1 MAKGSAICAIGMV
14 KLPFVINL
22 EFSRA
27 VECKNILK
35 LPRPTLPIF
44 KGGNKTVVCNYRPVS
59 LTSIVCK
66 VLERII
72 KHHILAYL
80 EKEELL
86 LPSQHG
92 FRSGR
97 SCLTNLIDFL
107 EYATDLL
114 DRGKKISVVY
124 LDFCKAFD
132 KVPHRRLLI
141 SLENHGL
148 GGPLLKWIETWLLG
162 RKQRVI
168 LNGQQADWVDVK
180 SGVPQGTVLA
190 PLFFIIFVN
199 LMDAYLTSRLWK
211 FADDIKL
218 AKAIASDGDKRALQ
232 TDLDT
237 LFNWAEEWQMGFN
250 VDKCKVLKLG
260 VGDVDMYNLNGK
272 NLQNVQEERDLG
284 VLLTDDLKFSRQCQE
299 ARKKALKM
307 LGVLNRNVNYKSK
320 DVMKKLYCAFV
331 RPHLEYCAQA

>member
-1 MAKGSAICAIGMV
+1 MV
-14 KLPFVINL
+14 
-22 EFSRA
+22 
-27 VECKNILK
+27 
-35 LPRPTLPIF
+35 PIF

-132 KVPHRRLLI
+132 KVPRRRLLI

-168 LNGQQADWVDVK
+168 LNGQQADWVDV
-180 SGVPQGTVLA
+180 
-190 PLFFIIFVN
+190 
-199 LMDAYLTSRLWK
+199 
-211 FADDIKL
+211 
-218 AKAIASDGDKRALQ
+218 
-232 TDLDT
+232 
-237 LFNWAEEWQMGFN
+237 
-250 VDKCKVLKLG
+250 
-260 VGDVDMYNLNGK
+260 
-272 NLQNVQEERDLG
+272 
-284 VLLTDDLKFSRQCQE
+284 
-299 ARKKALKM
+299 
-307 LGVLNRNVNYKSK
+307 
-320 DVMKKLYCAFV
+320 
-331 RPHLEYCAQA
+331 